1 MMLIDVIFLL
11 FLLACCL
18 SGYRKGLIMSL
29 GMLLILVLSSLGATV
44 AQETLTPKAVAAIEP
59 QVQQAVREQLSLE
72 VEDQTQQ
79 AMDDAGDTDLSI
91 GGQQVKLGELTGL
104 LGALGIDVESQ
115 VTEQAGQ
122 AMAPVLDA
130 AAEAIARTI
139 VEPIV
144 KLLIYLAA
152 FLILYLLLHN
162 VILLLNVA
170 ARLPVIHTLNRTG
183 GAIVGL
189 LGGLL
194 ALSILTVVC
203 CRTGWLSEGL
213 GQGPLSQLFQGF
225 AAKVG

>member
-18 SGYRKGLIMSL
+18 SGYRRGLIMSL

-59 QVQQAVREQLSLE
+59 QVQQAVREQLGVA

-79 AMDDAGDTDLSI
+79 TMDEAGDIEFSI
-91 GGQQVKLGELTGL
+91 GGQQTKLEDFVGL
-104 LGALGIDVESQ
+104 LDALGIDVEAK
-115 VTEQAGQ
+115 VTEQTDQ
-122 AMAPVLDA
+122 ALAPMLDA
-130 AAEAIARTI
+130 AAEAMAKAV
-139 VEPIV
+139 VEPVV

-162 VILLLNVA
+162 LALLLNIVD
-170 ARLPVIHTLNRTG
+170 RLPVIHTLNRAG

-189 LGGLL
+189 LGGFL